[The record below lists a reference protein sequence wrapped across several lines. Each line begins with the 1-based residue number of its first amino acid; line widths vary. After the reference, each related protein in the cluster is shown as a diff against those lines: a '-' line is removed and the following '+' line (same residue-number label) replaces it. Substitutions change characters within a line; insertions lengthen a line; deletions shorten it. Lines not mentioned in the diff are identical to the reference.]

1 MKTLTSLLAH
11 RPALIRQARLANL
24 ACAYATLTRFE
35 HGIARGRLRGS
46 VTVRHV
52 APEEGRYWATLTAH
66 EGAQSVLEE
75 HFSDED
81 VMELADVLSFLTCTN
96 ALELTFPLED
106 LAERFLTPLRAE
118 LEREGIVIDGIEAR
132 RDVMR

>member
-11 RPALIRQARLANL
+11 RAALIKQARLANL
-24 ACAYATLTRFE
+24 AYAYETLSRFDQR
-35 HGIARGRLRGS
+35 ISRARLRGS
-46 VTVRHV
+46 VTVRHA
-52 APEEGRYWATLTAH
+52 APEEERYWASLTAN

-81 VMELADVLSFLTCTN
+81 VMELADLLTFLSCSD
-96 ALELTFPLED
+96 ALEVTFSLEE
-106 LAERFLTPLRAE
+106 LSERFLSPLRAE
-118 LEREGIVIDGIEAR
+118 LEREGVAIDPVNAR

>member
-11 RPALIRQARLANL
+11 RAALIKQARLANL
-24 ACAYATLTRFE
+24 AYAYETLSRFE
-35 HGIARGRLRGS
+35 TRIARARLRGS
-46 VTVRHV
+46 VTVRHA
-52 APEEGRYWATLTAH
+52 APEEERYWASLTAN

-81 VMELADVLSFLTCTN
+81 VMELADLLTFLNCSD
-96 ALELTFPLED
+96 ALEVTFQLDE
-106 LAERFLTPLRAE
+106 LSERFLTPLRAE
-118 LEREGIVIDGIEAR
+118 LEREGVAIDPVDAR

>member
-11 RPALIRQARLANL
+11 RAALIKQARLANL
-24 ACAYATLTRFE
+24 AYAYETLGRFE
-35 HGIARGRLRGS
+35 KRIARARLRGS
-46 VTVRHV
+46 VTVRHA
-52 APEEGRYWATLTAH
+52 APEEERYWASLTAN

-81 VMELADVLSFLTCTN
+81 VMELADLLTFLSCSD
-96 ALELTFPLED
+96 ALEVTFSLEE
-106 LAERFLTPLRAE
+106 LSERFLTPLRAE
-118 LEREGIVIDGIEAR
+118 LEREGIAIDPVNAR